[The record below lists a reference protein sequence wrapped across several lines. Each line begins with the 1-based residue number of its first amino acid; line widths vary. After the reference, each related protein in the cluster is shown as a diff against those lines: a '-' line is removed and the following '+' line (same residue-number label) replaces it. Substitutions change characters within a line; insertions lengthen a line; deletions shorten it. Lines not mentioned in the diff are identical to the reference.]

1 MVMDRFCLLP
11 EPVTNRHRLFPAEP
25 ALLLTEAE
33 QRVLE
38 LVGAGYSNK
47 EIACLLNKA
56 EATVKNQV
64 ASILRKL
71 GVPNRVRLIAAM
83 R

>member
-1 MVMDRFCLLP
+1 MAERYCLLP
-11 EPVTNRHRLFPAEP
+11 EPVTNRRHLFPAEP
-25 ALLLTEAE
+25 AMLLTPTEC
-33 QRVLE
+33 RVAE

-47 EIACLLNKA
+47 EIAARLGRA
-56 EATVKNQV
+56 EPTIKNQV

-71 GVPNRVRLIAAM
+71 GQPTRTRLIAAL